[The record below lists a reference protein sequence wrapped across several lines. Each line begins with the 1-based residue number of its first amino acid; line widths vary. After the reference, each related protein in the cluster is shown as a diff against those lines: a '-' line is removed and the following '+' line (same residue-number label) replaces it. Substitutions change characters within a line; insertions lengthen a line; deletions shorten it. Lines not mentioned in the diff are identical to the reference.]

1 MMPFKF
7 DFKNFSLMS
16 LIERRGWIV
25 AGAFALA
32 AAILSWVM
40 LSQERVRL
48 ANQAKQNLA
57 AFQENTVDIVLAK
70 ADIPSG
76 KLISE
81 NMLYTQRVDKNS
93 LPAEAATSVARV
105 VDRISTVLIK
115 EKYMIPVDK
124 LVWPTTKETTLA
136 AKTPIGKRAMTIS
149 VDNISSLLGMI
160 KPGDLYLIGIIP
172 LPVEVDGKQ
181 AAEPATVPLFQNVL
195 ILSVGTELGAASEKE
210 SVSRRKASEFTP
222 KESAAPLITL
232 SLSPEE
238 ANILAFVKE
247 QGKIQLILRSP
258 GDAQTRPVQPT
269 SWATVLKY
277 LFPQIDLE
285 AMEKEFEDFEDIKL
299 YAAQPKTL
307 PASNP
312 KRVVVFFKDTAT
324 AEFYSLTLLV
334 S

>member
-1 MMPFKF
+1 MIPF
-7 DFKNFSLMS
+7 DFKKFSLMS

-40 LSQERVRL
+40 LGQEKARL

-76 KLISE
+76 KLITE
-81 NMLYTQRVDKNS
+81 IMLYTQRVDKNS

-105 VDRISTVLIK
+105 VDRISTVPIK

-124 LVWPTTKETTLA
+124 LVWPTTRETTLA
-136 AKTPIGKRAMTIS
+136 SKTPIGKRAMTIS

-160 KPGDLYLIGIIP
+160 KPGDYVDVIGVIP

-195 ILSVGTELGAASEKE
+195 VLSVGTELGPDGEKE
-210 SVSRRKASEFTP
+210 SSSRRKASE
-222 KESAAPLITL
+222 AAPREVSPLITL
-232 SLSPEE
+232 SLTPEE

-269 SWATVLKY
+269 SWATVLKH
-277 LFPQIDLE
+277 LFPQIELE
-285 AMEKEFEDFEDIKL
+285 AMEKG
-299 YAAQPKTL
+299 PKKEE
-307 PASNP
+307 PEKEIP
-312 KRVVVFFKDTAT
+312 QVEIIRGFKKEVVPLRQNK
-324 AEFYSLTLLV
+324 
-334 S
+334 

>member
-57 AFQENTVDIVLAK
+57 AFQENTLDIVLAK

-81 NMLYTQRVDKNS
+81 NMLYTQRIDKNS

-136 AKTPIGKRAMTIS
+136 AKTPIGKRAMTIA

-160 KPGDLYLIGIIP
+160 KPGDYVDVIGVIP
-172 LPVEVDGKQ
+172 LPVEVEGKQ
-181 AAEPATVPLFQNVL
+181 AAEPATVSLFQNVL

-210 SVSRRKASEFTP
+210 SPSRRKASEFTP

-285 AMEKEFEDFEDIKL
+285 AREKEAGKKEEAKKEIPQVEIIRGFKKE
-299 YAAQPKTL
+299 
-307 PASNP
+307 
-312 KRVVVFFKDTAT
+312 VVPLSQSK
-324 AEFYSLTLLV
+324 
-334 S
+334 

>member
-1 MMPFKF
+1 MMPF
-7 DFKNFSLMS
+7 DFKKFSLMS

-105 VDRISTVLIK
+105 VDRISTVSIK

-160 KPGDLYLIGIIP
+160 KPGDYVDVIGVIP
-172 LPVEVDGKQ
+172 LPVEVEGKQ

-195 ILSVGTELGAASEKE
+195 ILSVGTELGAGSEKE
-210 SVSRRKASEFTP
+210 SASRRKASEFTP

-285 AMEKEFEDFEDIKL
+285 AREKGSGKKEEVKKEKKGG
-299 YAAQPKTL
+299 QVC
-307 PASNP
+307 
-312 KRVVVFFKDTAT
+312 R
-324 AEFYSLTLLV
+324 
-334 S
+334 

>member
-105 VDRISTVLIK
+105 VDRISTVPIK
-115 EKYMIPVDK
+115 EKHIIPVDK

-160 KPGDLYLIGIIP
+160 KPGDYVDVIGVIP
-172 LPVEVDGKQ
+172 LPVEVEGKQ

-210 SVSRRKASEFTP
+210 STSRRKASEFTP

-285 AMEKEFEDFEDIKL
+285 AMEKGSGKKEEVKKDIP
-299 YAAQPKTL
+299 QVEIV
-307 PASNP
+307 
-312 KRVVVFFKDTAT
+312 RGFKK
-324 AEFYSLTLLV
+324 EVIPLSQ
-334 S
+334 SK

>member
-7 DFKNFSLMS
+7 DFKKFSLMP

-40 LSQERVRL
+40 LTSERKKLADQAEVRL
-48 ANQAKQNLA
+48 ESLK
-57 AFQENTVDIVLAK
+57 ENTVDIVLAK
-70 ADIPSG
+70 VDISAG
-76 KLISE
+76 RLISE
-81 NMLYTQRVDKNS
+81 DMLYTQLIDKNS

-105 VDRISTVLIK
+105 VDRVSTVPIK
-115 EKYMIPVDK
+115 EKHIIPVDK
-124 LVWPTTKETTLA
+124 LAWPTTRETTLA
-136 AKTPIGKRAMTIS
+136 AKTPIGKRAMTIA

-160 KPGDLYLIGIIP
+160 KPGDYVDVIGVIP

-195 ILSVGTELGAASEKE
+195 ILSVGTELGVASEKE
-210 SVSRRKASEFTP
+210 SASRRKASESAP

-285 AMEKEFEDFEDIKL
+285 AREKEAGKKEEAKKEIPQVEIIRGFKKE
-299 YAAQPKTL
+299 
-307 PASNP
+307 
-312 KRVVVFFKDTAT
+312 VVPLSQSK
-324 AEFYSLTLLV
+324 
-334 S
+334 

>member
-1 MMPFKF
+1 MPFKF

-57 AFQENTVDIVLAK
+57 AFQENTLDIVLAK

-81 NMLYTQRVDKNS
+81 NMLYTQRIDKNS

-105 VDRISTVLIK
+105 VDRISTVSIK

-136 AKTPIGKRAMTIS
+136 AKTPIGKRAMTIA

-160 KPGDLYLIGIIP
+160 KPGDYVDVIGVIP
-172 LPVEVDGKQ
+172 LPVEVEGKQ

-195 ILSVGTELGAASEKE
+195 ILSVGTELGAGSEKE

-238 ANILAFVKE
+238 ANILAFV
-247 QGKIQLILRSP
+247 
-258 GDAQTRPVQPT
+258 
-269 SWATVLKY
+269 
-277 LFPQIDLE
+277 
-285 AMEKEFEDFEDIKL
+285 
-299 YAAQPKTL
+299 
-307 PASNP
+307 
-312 KRVVVFFKDTAT
+312 
-324 AEFYSLTLLV
+324 
-334 S
+334 

>member
-1 MMPFKF
+1 
-7 DFKNFSLMS
+7 MS
-16 LIERRGWIV
+16 LIERRGWVV

-32 AAILSWVM
+32 AAILSWSM
-40 LSQERVRL
+40 LNAEKKKL
-48 ANQAKQNLA
+48 ADQAKARLESIK
-57 AFQENTVDIVLAK
+57 ENTVDIVLAK
-70 ADIPSG
+70 VDIPAGRPITES
-76 KLISE
+76 
-81 NMLYTQRVDKNS
+81 MLYTQLIDKNS

-105 VDRISTVLIK
+105 VDRVSTVPIK

-124 LVWPTTKETTLA
+124 LIWPTTRETTLA

-160 KPGDLYLIGIIP
+160 KPGDYVDVIGVIP

-195 ILSVGTELGAASEKE
+195 VLSVGTELGAGGEKE
-210 SVSRRKASEFTP
+210 SSSRRKASEAAP
-222 KESAAPLITL
+222 KEVSPLITL
-232 SLSPEE
+232 SLNPEE

-277 LFPQIDLE
+277 LFPQIELE
-285 AMEKEFEDFEDIKL
+285 AMGKEPKKEEPEKEI
-299 YAAQPKTL
+299 P
-307 PASNP
+307 
-312 KRVVVFFKDTAT
+312 RVEIIRGFKKEVVPLSQNK
-324 AEFYSLTLLV
+324 
-334 S
+334 